1 MFEKPVE
8 MLGSI
13 KILQAVA
20 VAVASVNTIVGFL
33 IAPLSINFT

>member
-20 VAVASVNTIVGFL
+20 VASVNTIVGFL
-33 IAPLSINFT
+33 IAPVSINFT